1 MRLTKMIVDFLTFCS
16 VRRRTWRYCDW
27 GQWEVGRGMGEE
39 RVTNLFF
46 VDDVY
51 ETVCLVQC
59 VWDGEGVE
67 IDLFDC

>member
-1 MRLTKMIVDFLTFCS
+1 MIGVS
-16 VRRRTWRYCDW
+16 GRW
-27 GQWEVGRGMGEE
+27 VGGWEE
-39 RVTNLFF
+39 RETNLFF

-51 ETVCLVQC
+51 ETVCLVQR